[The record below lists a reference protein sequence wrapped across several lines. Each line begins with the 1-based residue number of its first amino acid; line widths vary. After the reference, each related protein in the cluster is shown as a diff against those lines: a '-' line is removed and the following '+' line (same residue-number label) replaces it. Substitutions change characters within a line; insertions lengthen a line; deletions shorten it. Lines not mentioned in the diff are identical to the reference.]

1 MFSGGRSHLLGHPG
15 VGLEVA
21 LLPMD
26 RDEEL
31 GPDQGVDD
39 FQLVLTGVAGH
50 VKGASVL
57 ADHLSLFA
65 VELVDD
71 VVHRVLIAG
80 DGGGGDD
87 HPVARL
93 DVHLLVGGKGN
104 PEQGGHG
111 LTLAASG
118 DDADFFPGQGLDV
131 VDVHKNP
138 LGDFRVPQFGGHPH
152 GILHAPASDRYLASV
167 AGGHVDDLLNPIH
180 IGGKGGD
187 NDPLLASLE
196 QFIEA
201 GPHGPF
207 RPGVAGAFHIGG
219 VGQHGQD
226 PLLAQLPQAG
236 EVHDFSLDGGGV
248 NLKVPGVDHH
258 AHGTLHREADRVG
271 NGVVGV
277 DELHGELARLD
288 DVPCL
293 AGDQLGGIQELVLL
307 QLQAHQAQ
315 GHPGRVD
322 GGVEG
327 PQHVG
332 QGANVVLMP
341 VGEKDPPDLVLVL
354 DQIAHVRD
362 DHVHAIHII
371 VGKAHAHVH
380 DDNIVA
386 ILIDGEVFADLIESA
401 QGNDFQ
407 FFCHNNSFFL
417 KFRRDRPQKE
427 RQKEKEAARHTRP
440 PCPAKGDVCVPC
452 PQA

>member
-1 MFSGGRSHLLGHPG
+1 M
-15 VGLEVA
+15 
-21 LLPMD
+21 
-26 RDEEL
+26 
-31 GPDQGVDD
+31 
-39 FQLVLTGVAGH
+39 
-50 VKGASVL
+50 
-57 ADHLSLFA
+57 
-65 VELVDD
+65 
-71 VVHRVLIAG
+71 
-80 DGGGGDD
+80 
-87 HPVARL
+87 
-93 DVHLLVGGKGN
+93 
-104 PEQGGHG
+104 
-111 LTLAASG
+111 
-118 DDADFFPGQGLDV
+118 
-131 VDVHKNP
+131 
-138 LGDFRVPQFGGHPH
+138 
-152 GILHAPASDRYLASV
+152 
-167 AGGHVDDLLNPIH
+167 
-180 IGGKGGD
+180 
-187 NDPLLASLE
+187 
-196 QFIEA
+196 
-201 GPHGPF
+201 
-207 RPGVAGAFHIGG
+207 
-219 VGQHGQD
+219 
-226 PLLAQLPQAG
+226 
-236 EVHDFSLDGGGV
+236 GGGV

-293 AGDQLGGIQELVLL
+293 AGDQLSGIQELVLL

-417 KFRRDRPQKE
+417 KKIPQRQTPKRDRKKRKLPGIPVRPVPRRVMSVFPVLKHRSVVCAVDFYLMPHRGRFPVKKQMRKE
-427 RQKEKEAARHTRP
+427 NSGP
-440 PCPAKGDVCVPC
+440 LFSLCYW
-452 PQA
+452 